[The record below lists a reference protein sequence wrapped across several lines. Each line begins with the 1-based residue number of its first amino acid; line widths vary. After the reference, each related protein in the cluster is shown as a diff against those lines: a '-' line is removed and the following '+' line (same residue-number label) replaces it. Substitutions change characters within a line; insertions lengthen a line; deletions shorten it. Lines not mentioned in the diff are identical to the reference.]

1 MKIVYRHWRF
11 DYDPE
16 TGITEVHR
24 RSRFYTPWR
33 EVVTTGT
40 LDGYDSDLEWVWCD
54 IERFPTGLSTD
65 QFLDALDDLAAGRFL
80 S

>member
-1 MKIVYRHWRF
+1 VKIVYRHWRF

-16 TGITEVHR
+16 TGVAIVER
-24 RSRFYTPWR
+24 RPVPGNTSRFDGRDDSGW
-33 EVVTTGT
+33 VV
-40 LDGYDSDLEWVWCD
+40 SDVEH
-54 IERFPTGLSTD
+54 FPMGLSTD

>member
-16 TGITEVHR
+16 TGIAIVER
-24 RSRFYTPWR
+24 RPVPGNASTI
-33 EVVTTGT
+33 
-40 LDGYDSDLEWVWCD
+40 DGRSDAGWVISD
-54 IERFPTGLSTD
+54 VEHFPMGLSAD
-65 QFLDALDDLAAGRFL
+65 EFLDALDDLASGRFL